1 MTLRRTDDR
10 LPAGDRPTIRST
22 IRSTI
27 GSRIPISRR
36 PQPGL
41 SELRPTWR
49 DARPP
54 RIARALE
61 LALARPAGSWYV
73 VGDSR
78 ELGRSVSLTRTVAG
92 REVVLWRAAD
102 GSLRAGP
109 GSCPHLGALLDGCPV
124 LDGTLVCRWHGLM
137 LGDDGYANWHP
148 YRAHDDGALLW
159 VLVPPVAPASPDDPS
174 GLPVDPEAGVRGR
187 LPAGV
192 PEAERPTPA
201 PVVPQRPPLDR
212 AVVAAIT
219 RRGRCEPEDIIAN
232 RLDPW
237 HGAWFHPYSFSD
249 LTVDE
254 GVSTPERLIVDVTFR
269 ISRGFGVPVRAEF
282 VCPDRRTIVMRIIE
296 GEGLG
301 SVVETHA
308 TPLTAPG
315 AAEPVTVMTEVTVAH
330 SDRPGFVAARR
341 VGSLLRPAMRHVAR
355 RLWVDDLTYAERRYE
370 LRRRGEFPG

>member
-10 LPAGDRPTIRST
+10 LPASERISIR
-22 IRSTI
+22 
-27 GSRIPISRR
+27 SRIPITHQR
-36 PQPGL
+36 QPGL
-41 SELRPTWR
+41 AELRPTWR

-61 LALARPAGSWYV
+61 LARARPTGSWYV
-73 VGDSR
+73 AGRST
-78 ELGRSVSLTRTVAG
+78 ELGASVSLTRTITG
-92 REVVLWRAAD
+92 REVALWRAAD

-109 GSCPHLGALLDGCPV
+109 GACPHLGALLDGCPV

-159 VLVPPVAPASPDDPS
+159 VLVPPVALPSADQTS
-174 GLPVDPEAGVRGR
+174 GLPVDPDAGRSGA

-192 PEAERPTPA
+192 PDAERPTPT
-201 PVVPQRPPLDR
+201 PMVPERPPLER
-212 AVVAAIT
+212 SVVAVIT
-219 RRGRCEPEDIIAN
+219 RRGRCEPDDIIAN

-254 GVSTPERLIVDVTFR
+254 DASTGDRLVVDVTFR
-269 ISRGFGVPVRAEF
+269 LSRGFGVPVRAEF

-330 SDRPGFVAARR
+330 SDRPGFVGARR
-341 VGSLLRPAMRHVAR
+341 LGALLRPAMRHVAR
-355 RLWVDDLTYAERRYE
+355 RLWVDDLAYAERRFE